1 MRIEVGVPGLLADCT
16 GGRAKFPLEADTLK
30 EALDRLFAD
39 YPLLKRHVYDET
51 GKVRK
56 HVLLC
61 YNKDNIDWLDSLDLP
76 LQPGDKLFV
85 MQLVS
90 GG

>member
-1 MRIEVGVPGLLADCT
+1 MRVEVVVPGLLADCT
-16 GGRAKFPLEADTLK
+16 GGRAKFSLEADTLQG
-30 EALDRLFAD
+30 ALDRLVDD
-39 YPLLKRHVYDET
+39 YPLLKRHLYDES

-61 YNKDNIDWLDSLDLP
+61 YNNENIDWLESLDVP
-76 LQPGDKLFV
+76 LHPGDRLAV

>member
-1 MRIEVGVPGLLADCT
+1 MRIEASVPGLLADCT
-16 GGRAKFPLEADTLK
+16 GGRAKFPLEADTLR
-30 EALDRLFAD
+30 EALDCLFSD
-39 YPLLKRHVYDET
+39 YPLLKRHVYNEN
-51 GKVRK
+51 GEVRK

-61 YNKDNIDWLDSLDLP
+61 YNKDNIDWLVDLDIP
-76 LQPGDKLFV
+76 LRSGDKLFV

>member
-1 MRIEVGVPGLLADCT
+1 MQIEVSVPALLADCT
-16 GGRAKFPLEADTLK
+16 GGRARFPIQAETLQG
-30 EALDRLFAD
+30 ALDRLFTE
-39 YPLLKRHVYDET
+39 YPLLKRHVFTEP

-61 YNKDNIDWLDSLDLP
+61 YNDKNIDWLESLDIP
-76 LQPGDKLFV
+76 LSPSDKLFV

>member
-1 MRIEVGVPGLLADCT
+1 MKIEICVPGLLADCT
-16 GGRAKFPLEADTLK
+16 GGRAKFPLHADTLR
-30 EALDRLFAD
+30 EAIDRLFAD
-39 YPLLKRHVYDET
+39 YPLLKHHVYAEP
-51 GKVRK
+51 GKLRK

-61 YNKDNIDWLDSLDLP
+61 YNKDNIDWLDDLDIP
-76 LQPGDKLFV
+76 LQPGDRLAV

>member
-1 MRIEVGVPGLLADCT
+1 MDIEVSVPALLADCT
-16 GGRAKFPLEADTLK
+16 GGKARFTLHADTLQ

-39 YPLLKRHVYDET
+39 YPLLKHHVFTEPV
-51 GKVRK
+51 KVRK

-61 YNKDNIDWLDSLDLP
+61 YNDDNIDWLESLDIP
-76 LQPGDKLFV
+76 LRAGDKVFV

>member
-1 MRIEVGVPGLLADCT
+1 MRIEIGVPGLLADCT

-30 EALDRLFAD
+30 EAVDRLFAD
-39 YPLLKRHVYDET
+39 YPMLKRHVYDEAGT
-51 GKVRK
+51 VRK

-61 YNKDNIDWLDSLDLP
+61 YNKDNLDWLESLDIP

>member
-16 GGRAKFPLEADTLK
+16 GGRAKFPLEADTLR

-39 YPLLKRHVYDET
+39 YPLLKRHVYDE
-51 GKVRK
+51 GGEVRK

-61 YNKDNIDWLDSLDLP
+61 YNKDNIDWLDHLDIP
-76 LQPGDKLFV
+76 LRPGDKLFV